1 MCKYIAYYRV
11 STAKQGA
18 SGLGLDAQQSTVLEH
33 IKITGGRL
41 VDSFTEVESGT
52 KSDRKQLQLAM
63 TKAKRTNSRL
73 LIAKLDRLAR
83 NTHFITGLMNAGVKF
98 TACDIP
104 DATELTV
111 TIFAAVAQNEAKLVS
126 ERTKAAIRAKKE
138 REGSNFKWGSK
149 TLYKLAPKDAYIK
162 ATEVRVNKA
171 KQFKQD
177 MLIHIREAQESGY
190 TSLRTIAKY
199 LNDNGFETPRGKDFN
214 ANSVKRILL
223 L

>member
-18 SGLGLDAQQSTVLEH
+18 SGLGLDAQQATVLEH
-33 IKITGGRL
+33 VKSTGGHL
-41 VDSFTEVESGT
+41 VDSFTEIESGT
-52 KSDRKQLQLAM
+52 KSDREQLQLAM

-126 ERTKAAIRAKKE
+126 ERTKASIKAKKE
-138 REGSNFKWGSK
+138 REGINFKWGSK
-149 TLYKLAPKDAYIK
+149 SLYKLAPKDAHIK
-162 ATEVRVNKA
+162 ATAARVSKA
-171 KQFKQD
+171 NHYKQD
-177 MLIHIREAQESGY
+177 MLIHIKDAQKSAY
-190 TSLRTIAKY
+190 TSLRAIAKY
-199 LNDNGFETPRGKDFN
+199 LNDNGFETPRGKAFN
-214 ANSVKRILL
+214 ASTVQRILL
-223 L
+223 

>member
-18 SGLGLDAQQSTVLEH
+18 SGLGLEAQEATVLEH
-33 IKITGGRL
+33 VKATGGYL

-52 KSDRKQLQLAM
+52 KSDREQLQRAM

-126 ERTKAAIRAKKE
+126 ERTKAAIKAKKE
-138 REGSNFKWGSK
+138 REGSDFKWGSK
-149 TLYKLAPKDAYIK
+149 TLYKLAPKYAHLKATKARVIK
-162 ATEVRVNKA
+162 ANHYK
-171 KQFKQD
+171 KD
-177 MLIHIREAQESGY
+177 MLIHIKEAQENGY
-190 TSLRTIAKY
+190 KSLRAIAKW

-214 ANSVKRILL
+214 ASSIQRILA
-223 L
+223 